1 MAGGGEG
8 EERLAEERVSRRGEW
23 DSVGRGELFAW
34 MFAAG
39 TLQNRAVGQ
48 SLCSVCVC
56 VGVCVR
62 ARARARAR
70 VEPVSSASGPIRLLS
85 ASLPVASL
93 HASSFFQF
101 LECSTFLPVA

>member
-23 DSVGRGELFAW
+23 DSVGRGELFTW

-56 VGVCVR
+56 VCVCVC
-62 ARARARAR
+62 ARAR

-101 LECSTFLPVA
+101 PECSTFLPVA

>member
-48 SLCSVCVC
+48 SLCRVCVC
-56 VGVCVR
+56 VCVC
-62 ARARARAR
+62 ARARAR